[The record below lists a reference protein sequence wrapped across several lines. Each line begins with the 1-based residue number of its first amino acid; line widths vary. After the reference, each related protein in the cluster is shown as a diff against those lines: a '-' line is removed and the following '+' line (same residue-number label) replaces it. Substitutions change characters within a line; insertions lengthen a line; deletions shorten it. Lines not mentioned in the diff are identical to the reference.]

1 MTNNNTQPQTAPS
14 NIDRD
19 KTNAP
24 PAVAQPPAGAP
35 VAPQAAPVVAP
46 TPGPAAAPKP

>member
-1 MTNNNTQPQTAPS
+1 MTNNNTQPQAPTS

-24 PAVAQPPAGAP
+24 PAVASPPVGAP
-35 VAPQAAPVVAP
+35 VAPHAAPAAPTAPVVAP
-46 TPGPAAAPKP
+46 KP